1 MRIVIVGGVAGGMS
15 AATRLRRL
23 MEHTEIVVL
32 ERSGHVSFANCG
44 LPYHVGE
51 VISERSRLILQ
62 TPQSL
67 REALN
72 LDVRLGVEVIAID
85 RAARTVTVRDVDT
98 GAESTETYD
107 ALALCMGA
115 EPVRPPL
122 PGIDHAAVHVLR
134 RIGDMDRIKARL
146 DAALADQKAGHR
158 PVVRAVVVGAG
169 YIGLEMAENLHHR
182 GVKVDVVEM
191 TDQILPPVDHEI
203 AAPVEQQLTAR
214 GIGLHLST
222 AAAAFRPIPASEHHG
237 GTDAEGVS
245 VELDSGLTIDADLVI
260 LAAGVRP
267 AVGLAKDAG
276 LDLGP
281 HGGIAVDTHMRTSDP
296 HIWAAGDAVET
307 PHPVLPGTHLNPLAG
322 PANRQAR
329 VAAENICGRDTEYLS
344 TQGTSIV
351 KVFDMVAGGTGA
363 TARQLD
369 AAGVAFQ
376 AVHLHPSGHAGYYP
390 GTAMM
395 HITVLFSPHDG
406 RVLGAQACG
415 FDGVDKRLDLF
426 AMAIRAGMTV
436 YDLEHQELAYA
447 PPFGSAKDP
456 INMAGFLASN
466 VLRGDLTLW
475 YAQDF
480 PAATAAARIVDVRTP
495 EEFDLWHI
503 PGAQSVPLAR
513 LRAAIADWDR
523 ATPIRLYCAVGFRS
537 YLAHRVLVQSGF
549 EDVAT
554 LSGGSTTFKHVHHG
568 DDSAQAQP
576 PMESYAEH
584 VSVAS
589 AVAVA
594 TGARTDLDCTGL
606 ACPGPI
612 MRLAAAIKTAD
623 AGDEIRVT
631 VSDPGFA
638 LDGPAWASK
647 NGHTLVSMEPQG
659 PGYVATFR
667 KGGTSPVTSA
677 SAPGAAKT
685 SMVVF
690 SGDLDKVLAAFIIAN
705 GALAM
710 GQEVSMFFTF
720 WGLNALRREDPP
732 RRERKAMEKMFGVM
746 MPRGADKLTLS
757 QMHMAGAGTA
767 MIRRVMRQHDV
778 QPLTELIA
786 AAQAGGARLIGC
798 TMTMDLLGIAQS
810 DLIEGV
816 ELGGVATFLGEAQES
831 GSTLFI

>member
-1 MRIVIVGGVAGGMS
+1 MKLVVVGGVAAGAS
-15 AATRLRRL
+15 TAARARRL
-23 MEHTEIVVL
+23 DENAEIVVL
-32 ERSGHVSFANCG
+32 ERGHHVSFANCG

-62 TPQSL
+62 TPESLQESL
-67 REALN
+67 R
-72 LDVRLGVEVIAID
+72 LDVRLGKEVVGID
-85 RAARTVTVRDVDT
+85 REARTVAIRDVDT
-98 GAESTETYD
+98 GEESTEGYD

-115 EPVRPPL
+115 EPMRPPL
-122 PGIDHAAVHVLR
+122 PGIDHPAVQVLR

-146 DAALADQKAGHR
+146 DIALAAQKAGR
-158 PVVRAVVVGAG
+158 RGTVTAVVVGAG

-182 GVKVDVVEM
+182 GVKVDVVELA
-191 TDQILPPVDHEI
+191 DQILPPVDKEI
-203 AAPVEQQLTAR
+203 AAPVEQHLTSR

-222 AAAAFRPIPASEHHG
+222 AAAAFRDLA
-237 GTDAEGVS
+237 DADGADRVS
-245 VELDSGLTIDADLVI
+245 VELDDGTVVAADLVV
-260 LAAGVRP
+260 LSAGVRP
-267 AVGLAKDAG
+267 STALAQAAG

-281 HGGIAVDTHMRTSDP
+281 RGGIAVDTHMRTSDP

-307 PHPVLPGTHLNPLAG
+307 AHPVLPGTYLNPLAG

-329 VAAENICGRDTEYLS
+329 VAAENICGRTTEYRS

-369 AAGVAFQ
+369 DAGVDYRV
-376 AVHLHPSGHAGYYP
+376 VHVHPSGHAGYYP

-395 HITVLFSPHDG
+395 HLKVLFSPTDG

-426 AMAIRAGMTV
+426 AMAIRAGLTV
-436 YDLEHQELAYA
+436 YDLEEQELAYA

-456 INMAGFLASN
+456 INMAGFVASN
-466 VLRGDLTLW
+466 VLRGDLALW
-475 YAQDF
+475 YSEEYPPQ
-480 PAATAAARIVDVRTP
+480 TAGARIIDVRTP
-495 EEFDLWHI
+495 EEYDLWHI
-503 PGAQSVPLAR
+503 PGAESVPLATF
-513 LRAAIADWDR
+513 RAAIATWDR
-523 ATPIRLYCAVGFRS
+523 TAPVRLYCAVGFRS
-537 YLAHRVLVQSGF
+537 YLAYRILVQSGF
-549 EDVAT
+549 EDVRT
-554 LSGGSTTFKHVHHG
+554 LSGGSTTFKHVHG
-568 DDSAQAQP
+568 ADAEPQP
-576 PMESYAEH
+576 LPPVESYAEK

-589 AVAVA
+589 AIAAA
-594 TGARTDLDCTGL
+594 TGKQTDLDCTGL

-612 MRLAAAIKTAD
+612 MRLATAMKAAD

-647 NGHTLVSMEPQG
+647 NGHTVVSMDPQG
-659 PGYVATFR
+659 AGYVAVFR
-667 KGGTSPVTSA
+667 KGGV
-677 SAPGAAKT
+677 APLPAVAGATAGSAKT
-685 SMVVF
+685 SIVVF

-720 WGLNALRREDPP
+720 WGLNALRRENPP
-732 RRERKAMEKMFGVM
+732 ARDKSAMEKMFGAM
-746 MPRGADKLTLS
+746 MPSSADKLTLS
-757 QMHMAGAGTA
+757 QMHLGGAGTA
-767 MIRRVMRQHDV
+767 MIRRVMKRHDV
-778 QPLTELIA
+778 QSLPELIG

-810 DLIEGV
+810 DLLDGV

-831 GSTLFI
+831 GTSLFI